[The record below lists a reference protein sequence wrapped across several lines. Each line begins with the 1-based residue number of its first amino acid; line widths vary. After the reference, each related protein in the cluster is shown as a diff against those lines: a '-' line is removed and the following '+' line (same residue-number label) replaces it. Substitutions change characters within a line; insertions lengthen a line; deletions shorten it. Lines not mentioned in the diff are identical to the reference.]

1 MYLIFI
7 DNNPSTMISQL
18 LSRDTS
24 QLLSVITKI
33 HPSINRHIKFETLIQ
48 FLNHYKIFT
57 DDEMQ
62 YFNNKHISLV
72 EKGKSLNFMA

>member
-1 MYLIFI
+1 
-7 DNNPSTMISQL
+7 MISQL
-18 LSRDTS
+18 LTRDTS